1 MQRGHC
7 HAGATIALQGVLIT
21 PMSEG
26 KLDQPP
32 VHAGSK
38 TMNRLSTAIAAAA
51 LATFTLAGSASAQSS
66 KSLSLGISGGA
77 AIPAGDFSDLYTT
90 GYNGTVSLMMKSF
103 GSPIGLR
110 IDGMYN
116 KLSVRDDAFVS
127 IPGLGEVES
136 ASILGANAN
145 LVYALPGTGI
155 MPYLI
160 GGAGIYSTKVHGD
173 DFDTDAENNF
183 GVNGG
188 IGAAFPLSGF
198 NTFIEARFHNI
209 FSDGN
214 STQFVPVTFGIS
226 L

>member
-1 MQRGHC
+1 M
-7 HAGATIALQGVLIT
+7 
-21 PMSEG
+21 
-26 KLDQPP
+26 K
-32 VHAGSK
+32 
-38 TMNRLSTAIAAAA
+38 RLSLAVAAVAVATLIASSA
-51 LATFTLAGSASAQSS
+51 ASAQSS

-90 GYNGTVSLMMKSF
+90 GYNGTVSLMMKSV

-116 KLSVRDDAFVS
+116 KLSVRDDAFIT
-127 IPGLGEVES
+127 IPGRGEIES

-145 LVYALPGTGI
+145 IVYALPGTGI

-160 GGAGIYSTKVHGD
+160 GGGGIYSTKVHGD
-173 DFDTDAENNF
+173 DFDTDADNKF

-198 NTFIEARFHNI
+198 NTFIEARFHHI
-209 FSDGN
+209 FSDGDSPN
-214 STQFVPVTFGIS
+214 SRSTQFVPVTFGITF
-226 L
+226 